1 MRVFHRRLEP
11 TEEGAKQELHF
22 SFDAE
27 IDGEAQIFWECV
39 DMTLP
44 DVLEQPANLK
54 KLGLDLQRKKGDAKP
69 KWFRFKKGLGQ
80 SWHGAPIRSSKAGSA
95 SMGREVKVDGG
106 HGLVVYPLVVRLRG
120 IVAGQG
126 EQSEVRTTP
135 LITSTFREVCLKPSL
150 RFRQTTFAVLHK
162 SGRDSIAP
170 KCKSQKVLCDGRI
183 YETQEVYGATGDD
196 GAPHTR
202 HS

>member
-1 MRVFHRRLEP
+1 
-11 TEEGAKQELHF
+11 
-22 SFDAE
+22 
-27 IDGEAQIFWECV
+27 
-39 DMTLP
+39 MTLP

-126 EQSEVRTTP
+126 EQSEVRTPP
-135 LITSTFREVCLKPSL
+135 LITSTFRPETVAAFSADDVC
-150 RFRQTTFAVLHK
+150 
-162 SGRDSIAP
+162 
-170 KCKSQKVLCDGRI
+170 
-183 YETQEVYGATGDD
+183 GAAQVG
-196 GAPHTR
+196 
-202 HS
+202 

>member
-126 EQSEVRTTP
+126 EQSEVRTPPHTHLDFARSLP
-135 LITSTFREVCLKPSL
+135 ETVAAFSADDVCGAAQVGSGQHRPAMQEPEGAVRRADIRDAGGL
-150 RFRQTTFAVLHK
+150 RR
-162 SGRDSIAP
+162 
-170 KCKSQKVLCDGRI
+170 DGR
-183 YETQEVYGATGDD
+183 
-196 GAPHTR
+196 
-202 HS
+202 

>member
-80 SWHGAPIRSSKAGSA
+80 SWHGAPIRSSKASSA

-135 LITSTFREVCLKPSL
+135 LPTSTFRPQTVAAFLADDVCGAAQVGSGQHRPEMQEPEGAVRRADIRDAGGL
-150 RFRQTTFAVLHK
+150 RR
-162 SGRDSIAP
+162 
-170 KCKSQKVLCDGRI
+170 DGR
-183 YETQEVYGATGDD
+183 
-196 GAPHTR
+196 
-202 HS
+202 

>member
-69 KWFRFKKGLGQ
+69 KWFRFKKVILPT
-80 SWHGAPIRSSKAGSA
+80 APGVSNEGRSSPLLALAPLFLGPEFQLGARWNRLVEAVKTRKK
-95 SMGREVKVDGG
+95 REKTGKKWARYGLKRVNKEGTGG
-106 HGLVVYPLVVRLRG
+106 
-120 IVAGQG
+120 INW
-126 EQSEVRTTP
+126 
-135 LITSTFREVCLKPSL
+135 
-150 RFRQTTFAVLHK
+150 
-162 SGRDSIAP
+162 
-170 KCKSQKVLCDGRI
+170 
-183 YETQEVYGATGDD
+183 
-196 GAPHTR
+196 
-202 HS
+202 

>member
-54 KLGLDLQRKKGDAKP
+54 KLGLDL
-69 KWFRFKKGLGQ
+69 
-80 SWHGAPIRSSKAGSA
+80 
-95 SMGREVKVDGG
+95 
-106 HGLVVYPLVVRLRG
+106 LVQNVRL
-120 IVAGQG
+120 
-126 EQSEVRTTP
+126 VRP
-135 LITSTFREVCLKPSL
+135 F
-150 RFRQTTFAVLHK
+150 QTDVPVVDL
-162 SGRDSIAP
+162 GVR
-170 KCKSQKVLCDGRI
+170 
-183 YETQEVYGATGDD
+183 D
-196 GAPHTR
+196 GARAADLRTCELLSHP
-202 HS
+202 